1 MLQPHALKYF
11 AEVARH
17 GSLRMAADLQEIAPS
32 ALSRQIT
39 QLEKF
44 LDAKLFKR
52 TAKGMQLTEV
62 GRELFLFVEENNRS
76 VDALMQRIED
86 IDELRHGVVRISTIE
101 GATTSFLPDALARFS
116 ASFPGIKFE
125 VVVCGSNDVAH
136 RVGRGESEIGL
147 AFNCPSRED
156 VILQTRI
163 SQPLNLVAR
172 PDHPILQEGATTF
185 FQLKGLQFALPNHR
199 FGIRRLIDQTLRA
212 SKTEI
217 TVAFE
222 ADSLQLI
229 KQLVSQTNMV
239 TCLPKIVFE
248 RELTNGSLAASLL
261 KDPLCSSASIDIITQ
276 QSRAP
281 SGAARKFL
289 ATLLEIAKTKYA

>member
-1 MLQPHALKYF
+1 MLQPHVLKYF

-17 GSLRMAADLQEIAPS
+17 GSLRMAADEQDIAPS

-39 QLEKF
+39 QLEKY
-44 LDAKLFKR
+44 LDAKLFER

-62 GRELFLFVEENNRS
+62 GRELYGFVEENNRG
-76 VDALMQRIED
+76 VDALLQRIED
-86 IDELRHGVVRISTIE
+86 IDELRHGAVRIASIE

-125 VVVCGSNDVAH
+125 VVVCGSNDVVH
-136 RVGRGESEIGL
+136 RVGRGDSEIGL
-147 AFNCPSRED
+147 AFNCPSRDD
-156 VILQTRI
+156 VILRSRI
-163 SQPLNLVAR
+163 PQPLNLVAR
-172 PDHPILQEGATTF
+172 PNHPILQSGATSF
-185 FQLKGLQFALPNHR
+185 SQLQGLQFALPNRR

-212 SKTEI
+212 SQTDL

-229 KQLVSQTNMV
+229 KQLVSQTDLL
-239 TCLPKIVFE
+239 TCLPRIVFE
-248 RELTNGSLAASLL
+248 RELANRTLAASPL
-261 KDPLCSSASIDIITQ
+261 KDPLCSAASIDIITP

-281 SGAARKFL
+281 SGASRKFL
-289 ATLLEIAKTKYA
+289 AVLLDTAQTTYA

>member
-62 GRELFLFVEENNRS
+62 GLELFLFVEENNRS

-172 PDHPILQEGATTF
+172 PDNPILQEGAKTF

-261 KDPLCSSASIDIITQ
+261 NDPLCSSASIDIITQ
-276 QSRAP
+276 QSRAS

-289 ATLLEIAKTKYA
+289 ATLIEIAKTKYA